1 MPGPRDGRSLL
12 CLDIMLDVPSLPRSP
27 SHTHTVPVNLTGVE
41 VCEHCLMLLVSITS
55 FQERLERFLAGALLS
70 LVGCSIFLDVGRS
83 SHDTVLPGP
92 TLSAVN
98 GHTHSTSTI
107 GQCLRDGLSY

>member
-1 MPGPRDGRSLL
+1 
-12 CLDIMLDVPSLPRSP
+12 MLDVPSLPRSP
-27 SHTHTVPVNLTGVE
+27 SHTHTVPVKLTGVE

>member
-27 SHTHTVPVNLTGVE
+27 SHTHTVPVKLTGVE
-41 VCEHCLMLLVSITS
+41 VCEHCLMLSITS